1 MKTLLVTVDAWRASH
16 TSFAPSS
23 ERTDDAPPVPYT
35 PNIAALAESGTVFT
49 QAVSHG
55 PATPYA
61 FPALHTSSLP
71 LSHGGYERIDESRTL
86 TSEAL
91 SDAGWHCVGIHAN
104 PWLGE
109 RYGYARGYADYRDVG
124 EFSLPFLDDIREGL
138 ISRFGLDH
146 PVYRAAQ
153 YAYRYAQK
161 PLATLGSGGSDEV
174 ATARKALRTA
184 PDDSFVWVHL
194 LTPHAPYTPAKE
206 HREAMGVPNFEGSA
220 TKLSTRAQH
229 DPDSLSPPEQAAVR
243 RLYAASVRQA
253 DAEVGRILDAAD
265 DDTLVVVS
273 ADHGEALFEHGQ
285 VGHEPALYDELVR
298 VPLVIRPPA
307 DHSVG
312 ATHVDTQVRHVDV
325 GPTVLDYAGVDV
337 PDSWVGRSLRPAI
350 EGEAV
355 GEELAVSEV
364 ASTATTPGHLDP
376 DALQVAVRTPER
388 KVVATPDGTVH
399 GYDLVADA
407 GEAAPV
413 ADPRGGE
420 WSRLRDALS
429 ARLDEIEVGE
439 SAAVERD
446 DETEQRLRDLGYLE

>member
-16 TSFAPSS
+16 TSFASPTAGGD
-23 ERTDDAPPVPYT
+23 EPPVPYT
-35 PNIAALAESGTVFT
+35 PNIASLAESGTAFT

-86 TSEAL
+86 ISEAL
-91 SDAGWHCVGIHAN
+91 SREGCHCVGVHAN

-109 RYGYARGYADYRDVG
+109 RYGYARGYAEYSDVG
-124 EFSLPFLDDIREGL
+124 EFSLPFLDDIREEL
-138 ISRFGLDH
+138 IGRFGLDH

-153 YAYRYAQK
+153 YCYRYVQK
-161 PLATLGSGGSDEV
+161 PLASLGGGGNDEI
-174 ATARKALRTA
+174 ATAREALRSA

-194 LTPHAPYTPAKE
+194 LTPHAPYTPEKE
-206 HREAMGVPNFEGSA
+206 YRDAMGVPNFKGSA
-220 TKLSTRAQH
+220 MSLSTRAQH
-229 DPDSLSPPEQAAVR
+229 DPDSLSPPERAAVR

-253 DAEVGRILDAAD
+253 DAEVARILDAAD

-298 VPLVIRPPA
+298 VPLVVRPPA
-307 DHSVG
+307 GHPVEASQ
-312 ATHVDTQVRHVDV
+312 VDTQVRHVDI
-325 GPTVLDYAGVDV
+325 GPTILDYAGVDV
-337 PDSWVGRSLRPAI
+337 PDGWVGRSLRPAI
-350 EGEAV
+350 EGEEV

-364 ASTATTPGHLDP
+364 ASTATTPGQLDP

-388 KVVATPDGTVH
+388 KVVATPDGTVL
-399 GYDLVADA
+399 GFDLVTDA
-407 GEAAPV
+407 GETDPV
-413 ADPRGGE
+413 TDPTGDD
-420 WSRLRDALS
+420 WTRLRDALS
-429 ARLDEIEVGE
+429 TRLDEIEVGE